1 MPKQRKK
8 KLFLCF
14 AKGCF
19 ESASTF
25 VSFGKLK
32 RIFVVVLLCFT
43 ALPANSQKNDLLSY
57 DPCSEFVSKSA
68 KQDFNKAFNAYKKG
82 EFNKSV
88 SLLRQIIDE
97 QADFAS
103 PFFLMG
109 IIGVAAD
116 KPEMIERYMPKV
128 VEICPEHTHPL
139 LYYYLGVI
147 EYSNNNF
154 AKAVPCFEKF
164 FELNEQEQ
172 YEDLQTEAIN
182 YIQWCEFLSETTE
195 KHFPFTP
202 RKIDGISTNKDET
215 CAFITHDQKQIYFI
229 RKDMV
234 KLESD
239 ESFYR
244 KTEFKET
251 ELLCRADENEE
262 GEFDMGFSIDR
273 FIKIS
278 DAIGKVSLTNDNKM
292 LYFSKPFAEDGEADL
307 DLFVCE
313 NIEENWSEPKRLTQ
327 NINANSANDV
337 YPSISPDGNTLY
349 FASNRQGGYGGYDIY
364 VSRRGKDG
372 LWEQA
377 SNMGRRINTPADE
390 INPFIHADNHSFY
403 FSSDGWKT
411 IGEKDYFYIDLDDVK
426 MKQPI
431 NIGSDINTENDES
444 NIGVLIDGQTA
455 YASVY
460 DQLANNYDVS
470 LFPIPE
476 NVSAESVGLVKGRVI
491 VEDGNDK
498 GCDIKLY
505 AKKAK
510 TSVTYS
516 SNVYDG
522 EFVLSLVEKERYLM
536 KIEKE
541 GYEFCASFI
550 DVNDTVEN
558 LNFSIS
564 QLIGGE
570 SYFLPNI
577 VFDESNSLTDES
589 LEILNEFV
597 LYLKSS
603 RFRIE
608 IFAPG
613 NQAETIAE
621 YIIKSGVRKDRIA
634 VSKQS
639 SEKVGYRL
647 Q

>member
-1 MPKQRKK
+1 MI
-8 KLFLCF
+8 LCF
-14 AKGCF
+14 IKGYF
-19 ESASTF
+19 ESAPIF

-32 RIFVVVLLCFT
+32 RAFVVVLLCFT

-68 KQDFNKAFNAYKKG
+68 KQDFSKAFSAYKKG
-82 EFNKSV
+82 YFSKSV
-88 SLLRQIIDE
+88 SLLREIIDE
-97 QADFAS
+97 QSDFAS
-103 PFFLMG
+103 PFFLLG
-109 IIGVAAD
+109 IIGVSAD
-116 KPEMIERYMPKV
+116 KPEMIEKYMPEV
-128 VEICPEHTHPL
+128 IRICPEYSHPL
-139 LYYYLGVI
+139 LHYYLGVI

-154 AKAVPCFEKF
+154 SKAIPCFEKF

-182 YIQWCEFLSETTE
+182 YIQWCEFLFETTE

-202 RKIDGISTNKDET
+202 KKIDGISTKKDET
-215 CAFITHDQKQIYFI
+215 CAFISHDQKQIYFI

-244 KTEFKET
+244 KTEFKEM

-262 GEFDMGFSIDR
+262 GEFDLGFSIDR
-273 FIKIS
+273 YIKT
-278 DAIGKVSLTNDNKM
+278 DGPIGKVSLTTDNKK
-292 LYFSKPFAEDGEADL
+292 LYFAQAFKDGEKVGL

-313 NIEENWSEPKRLTQ
+313 SIEDNWSEPKRLSEKV
-327 NINANSANDV
+327 NSADANDV
-337 YPSISPDGNTLY
+337 YPSVSPDGNTLY

-364 VSRRGKDG
+364 VSRKGKDG
-372 LWEQA
+372 LWEEA
-377 SNMGRRINTPADE
+377 VNMGKRINTPGDE

-411 IGEKDYFYIDLDDVK
+411 IGEKDLFYIDLDDIK

-444 NIGVLIDGQTA
+444 NIGILLDGQTA

-476 NVSAESVGLVKGRVI
+476 NVYAESVGLVKGRVI

-522 EFVLSLVEKERYLM
+522 EFVLSLVENERYLM

-541 GYEFCASFI
+541 GYAFSAGFI
-550 DVNDTVEN
+550 DVNDTVN
-558 LNFSIS
+558 PLVFTLR
-564 QLIGGE
+564 QLIGRE
-570 SYFLPNI
+570 TYELPNI
-577 VFDESNSLTDES
+577 VFDSSGELMEES

-597 LYLKSS
+597 LYLKSN

-608 IFAPG
+608 IFAPK
-613 NQAETIAE
+613 NQAEYIAE

>member
-1 MPKQRKK
+1 M
-8 KLFLCF
+8 
-14 AKGCF
+14 
-19 ESASTF
+19 
-25 VSFGKLK
+25 K
-32 RIFVVVLLCFT
+32 RIFVVVLLWFT
-43 ALPANSQKNDLLSY
+43 ALPANCQKNDLLSY

-182 YIQWCEFLSETTE
+182 YIQWCEFLSETTK

-202 RKIDGISTNKDET
+202 KKIDGISTNKDET

-251 ELLCRADENEE
+251 ELLCRADENDE

-292 LYFSKPFAEDGEADL
+292 LYFSKPFSEDGEADL

-349 FASNRQGGYGGYDIY
+349 FASNRQGGYGGYD
-364 VSRRGKDG
+364 
-372 LWEQA
+372 
-377 SNMGRRINTPADE
+377 
-390 INPFIHADNHSFY
+390 
-403 FSSDGWKT
+403 
-411 IGEKDYFYIDLDDVK
+411 
-426 MKQPI
+426 
-431 NIGSDINTENDES
+431 
-444 NIGVLIDGQTA
+444 
-455 YASVY
+455 
-460 DQLANNYDVS
+460 
-470 LFPIPE
+470 
-476 NVSAESVGLVKGRVI
+476 
-491 VEDGNDK
+491 
-498 GCDIKLY
+498 
-505 AKKAK
+505 
-510 TSVTYS
+510 
-516 SNVYDG
+516 
-522 EFVLSLVEKERYLM
+522 
-536 KIEKE
+536 
-541 GYEFCASFI
+541 
-550 DVNDTVEN
+550 
-558 LNFSIS
+558 
-564 QLIGGE
+564 
-570 SYFLPNI
+570 
-577 VFDESNSLTDES
+577 
-589 LEILNEFV
+589 
-597 LYLKSS
+597 
-603 RFRIE
+603 
-608 IFAPG
+608 
-613 NQAETIAE
+613 
-621 YIIKSGVRKDRIA
+621 
-634 VSKQS
+634 
-639 SEKVGYRL
+639 
-647 Q
+647 

>member
-1 MPKQRKK
+1 MI
-8 KLFLCF
+8 LCF
-14 AKGCF
+14 IKGYF
-19 ESASTF
+19 ESAPIF

-32 RIFVVVLLCFT
+32 GAFVVVLLCFT

-68 KQDFNKAFNAYKKG
+68 KQDFSKAFSAYKKG
-82 EFNKSV
+82 DFSKSV
-88 SLLRQIIDE
+88 SLLREIIDE
-97 QADFAS
+97 QSDFAS
-103 PFFLMG
+103 PFFLLG
-109 IIGVAAD
+109 IIGVSAD
-116 KPEMIERYMPKV
+116 KPEMIEKYMPEV
-128 VEICPEHTHPL
+128 IRICPEYSHPL
-139 LYYYLGVI
+139 LHYYLGVI

-154 AKAVPCFEKF
+154 SKAIPCFEKF

-182 YIQWCEFLSETTE
+182 YIQWCEFLFETTE

-202 RKIDGISTNKDET
+202 KKIDGISTKKDET
-215 CAFITHDQKQIYFI
+215 CAFISHDQKQIYFI

-244 KTEFKET
+244 KTEFKEM

-262 GEFDMGFSIDR
+262 GEFDLGFSIDR
-273 FIKIS
+273 YIKT
-278 DAIGKVSLTNDNKM
+278 DGPIGKVSLTTDNKK
-292 LYFSKPFAEDGEADL
+292 LYFAQAFKDGEKVGL

-313 NIEENWSEPKRLTQ
+313 SIEDNWSEPKRLSEKV
-327 NINANSANDV
+327 NSADANDV
-337 YPSISPDGNTLY
+337 YPSVSPDGNTLY

-364 VSRRGKDG
+364 VSRKGKDG
-372 LWEQA
+372 LWEEA
-377 SNMGRRINTPADE
+377 VNMGKRINTPGDE

-411 IGEKDYFYIDLDDVK
+411 IGEKDFFYIDLDDIK

-444 NIGVLIDGQTA
+444 NIGILLDGQTA
-455 YASVY
+455 YGTVY
-460 DQLANNYDVS
+460 DELTNNYDIC

-476 NVSAESVGLVKGRVI
+476 NVKAEAVGLVKGKVV
-491 VEDGNDK
+491 VENGIDNV
-498 GCDIKLY
+498 CDIRLY
-505 AKKAK
+505 AKKSK
-510 TSVTYS
+510 TSVTYN
-516 SNVYDG
+516 SNPYDG
-522 EFVLSLVEKERYLM
+522 EFVLSLVENERYLM

-541 GYEFCASFI
+541 GYAFSAGFI
-550 DVNDTVEN
+550 DVNDTVN
-558 LNFSIS
+558 PLVFTLR

-570 SYFLPNI
+570 TYELPNI
-577 VFDESNSLTDES
+577 IFDSSGELMEES

-597 LYLKSS
+597 LCLKSN

-608 IFAPG
+608 IFAPK
-613 NQAETIAE
+613 NQAEYIAE